1 MSEASTR
8 PLRIARTILDDIGRH
23 AISCYPYEACGLLV
37 GTGSTGTVTEF
48 HACDNVAKSA
58 RVYTINP
65 KQHLLIERDAE
76 DRGLEVIGVVH
87 SHTHSEAY
95 PSATD
100 VAQAPDP
107 TWHYTIVSLV
117 TGEPRPRNF
126 RIVNGAISE
135 TEILIS

>member
-1 MSEASTR
+1 
-8 PLRIARTILDDIGRH
+8 
-23 AISCYPYEACGLLV
+23 
-37 GTGSTGTVTEF
+37 
-48 HACDNVAKSA
+48 
-58 RVYTINP
+58 
-65 KQHLLIERDAE
+65 LIERDAE

-107 TWHYTIVSLV
+107 TWHYTIVSLM

-126 RIVNGAISE
+126 RIVNETITETDIVIS
-135 TEILIS
+135 